1 MPLLSFL
8 KRIIFKLN
16 FSKCKIDGILIIEPK
31 AYSDIRG
38 VFLECFQNL
47 RYSNIG
53 INDVFVQENYSRSFK
68 NVLRGMHYQ
77 IKRPQSQ
84 ILTVIQGSIFDVCVD
99 LRPHSAT
106 FRTWFG
112 IELSDRGVR
121 QIYMPPGVAHGYC
134 VLSESADLHYKVSQI
149 YDVDDEAG
157 LKWNDVEIDIRWP
170 LNNPIIA
177 ERDSKFPSLKEIKEE
192 RLPHSYS
199 KE

>member
-16 FSKCKIDGILIIEPK
+16 FSKCNIGGILIIEPK
-31 AYSDIRG
+31 VYSDNRG
-38 VFLECFQNL
+38 VFFESFQNF

-53 INDVFVQENYSRSFK
+53 IKEVFVQENYSRSFK

-106 FRTWFG
+106 FRAWFG
-112 IELSDRGVR
+112 IELSDRGAR
-121 QIYMPPGVAHGYC
+121 QIYMPPGIAHGYC

-192 RLPHSYS
+192 RLPHFYS